1 MWRIV
6 ANGPIADAY
15 SYAVATNVPNP
26 GKDEAVVTDANILA
40 AVTAI
45 VTPAPVQE

>member
-1 MWRIV
+1 MSTDGRTLPWRV
-6 ANGPIADAY
+6 VGRGVKP
-15 SYAVATNVPNP
+15 YA

-45 VTPAPVQE
+45 VAADPPKRSN